1 MQPNYAPQ
9 QVPAPNGYAQPQY
22 TPQPQYGQQQPGM
35 PPTAANGTAQAF
47 QGMAVPVMY
56 DAPAPGSGDF
66 KRTPHVRNLVGR
78 VVGLVPTGYTPDKWP
93 ADPNKPGDKPKDQVT
108 FTAHIFEPGEI
119 LFGEE
124 GRIGGKPATHKI
136 TGPTWIAGCVS
147 SNQEILRALADKI
160 NLQTPNVMVGVVE
173 YGKASDPKN
182 NPPLRVAPLAPDDP
196 RRAMIGQYWQAY
208 AQGQIPEAVPVEL
221 NPQPQGQSAAV
232 PQQQYAQPAQYGQQP
247 YSPQQQFQAPTQQ
260 QYAPA
265 AAPGPQAPPPGA
277 QVHYGPQPTQQ
288 QQPGSV
294 DPSQAP
300 PPPGWEAMW
309 PGMSPEQKAKIL
321 GS

>member
-9 QVPAPNGYAQPQY
+9 PAPNGYAQPQY
-22 TPQPQYGQQQPGM
+22 QPQQYGQQPGM

-47 QGMAVPVMY
+47 QGMAVPVMF
-56 DAPAPGSGDF
+56 DAPAAGSGDF

-78 VVGLVPTGYTPDKWP
+78 VVGLVPTGYTPNKWP
-93 ADPNKPGDKPKDQVT
+93 ADPAKPGDKPKDQIT

-147 SNQEILRALADKI
+147 SNQEILKALVDKI
-160 NLQTPNVMVGVVE
+160 NLQTPNVMVGIVE

-182 NPPLRVAPLAPDDP
+182 NPPLRVTPLAPDDP
-196 RRAMIGQYWQAY
+196 RRAMIGQYWDAY
-208 AQGQIPEAVPVEL
+208 SKGQIPEAVPVEL
-221 NPQPQGQSAAV
+221 NPQPQGQPNGAM
-232 PQQQYAQPAQYGQQP
+232 PAQRQYEQQP
-247 YSPQQQFQAPTQQ
+247 YQVTSPHPGFHAPPPPAQP

-265 AAPGPQAPPPGA
+265 PAGAPQQPPPGA

-288 QQPGSV
+288 QAAAV

-300 PPPGWEAMW
+300 APPGWEAMW
-309 PGMSPEQKAKIL
+309 STMSPEQKSRVL
-321 GS
+321 GV